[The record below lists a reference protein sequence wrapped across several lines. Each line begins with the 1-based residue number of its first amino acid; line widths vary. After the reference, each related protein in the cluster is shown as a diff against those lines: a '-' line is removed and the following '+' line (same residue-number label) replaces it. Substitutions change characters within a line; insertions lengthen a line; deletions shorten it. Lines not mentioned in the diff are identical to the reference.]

1 MNVDSHTV
9 VQGGHVKGALL
20 LVVMNST
27 SCAPA
32 SLTSVG
38 VVVVRFGM
46 ELVELSGRS
55 YTGYL
60 T

>member
-1 MNVDSHTV
+1 VVMEIPMNVDSYTV

-32 SLTSVG
+32 SLT
-38 VVVVRFGM
+38 
-46 ELVELSGRS
+46 
-55 YTGYL
+55 
-60 T
+60 